1 MKASDMD
8 EWKFELYRKRN
19 GMSGV
24 ARNES
29 DEPQGKKC
37 RFGRAGPAGEIY
49 RVLENGG
56 PKDRYL
62 AVRARTLQEWRARP
76 FNSREGD
83 IMFNRY
89 LTSSFLAAAVVSMSL
104 IGCGRSDDNRTTST
118 PPRTDGPAERAG
130 ERIDNAGRNTADA
143 ARDAANRTGAA
154 MDRTVDRTAAGVNN
168 TVNNGTTGTTDRT
181 AAGTPRTSDSNMP
194 GMPSVTGTST
204 TGMTTA
210 DAAAQRLI
218 DNARNNIK
226 QNDVGKAKTL
236 LAELKEKGMYDSLSS
251 TQKSN
256 VDKLEQEIN
265 AAPGATVQE
274 NR

>member
-1 MKASDMD
+1 
-8 EWKFELYRKRN
+8 
-19 GMSGV
+19 
-24 ARNES
+24 
-29 DEPQGKKC
+29 
-37 RFGRAGPAGEIY
+37 
-49 RVLENGG
+49 
-56 PKDRYL
+56 
-62 AVRARTLQEWRARP
+62 
-76 FNSREGD
+76 
-83 IMFNRY
+83 MFNRY
-89 LTSSFLAAAVVSMSL
+89 LTSSFLTAAVVSMSL

-130 ERIDNAGRNTADA
+130 EAIDNAGRNTADA

-154 MDRTVDRTAAGVNN
+154 MDRAADRTATGVNN
-168 TVNNGTTGTTDRT
+168 TVDRTTGATGVTGTTGTTGTTGVT
-181 AAGTPRTSDSNMP
+181 AAGTPRTSDSNIP

-251 TQKSN
+251 AQKAN